1 MRKFCLLFSLV
12 CLSQIAMAIDGNDD
26 NVTRDYYVELYKTQ
40 RYIPDF
46 DQVFANANDRSD
58 YRKLRDYLNRKKEI
72 ERLLRMAGDEYYYGL
87 SFSRLFAEDYV
98 QSLEDDMVTRDPGE
112 KILIRLN
119 SVMPNIRYNG
129 EYTVAFV
136 QSSIIPTIK
145 EKYQAAIVKDSLNQA
160 TYTQIQE
167 SLEGVQTDVFKC
179 EQALNAALA
188 PEFQQ
193 QSFRIW
199 VSATFSALIAVL
211 LCAFFFIMYKRSDKT
226 LARNLL
232 SETGLQF
239 ITIFVLIIAIVLFGI
254 LDVLGGSELAAIL
267 SGISGYILGK
277 SGQMLSE
284 RIKDEPIAMKLES
297 QAIVSEPLPTAT
309 IENEEKYL
317 PGENLMND

>member
-1 MRKFCLLFSLV
+1 MKKICLLIAWG
-12 CLSQIAMAIDGNDD
+12 CLSQIAIAFDGNDD

-40 RYIPDF
+40 RYTPDF
-46 DQVFANANDRSD
+46 EQVFANVEDRND

-98 QSLEDDMVTRDPGE
+98 QSLEDDMAMRDPE
-112 KILIRLN
+112 ETVLIRLN

-129 EYTVAFV
+129 KYTASYV
-136 QSSIIPTIK
+136 QSTIIPAIK

-160 TYTQIQE
+160 TYTHIQE
-167 SLEGVQTDVFKC
+167 SLEGVQADIFKC
-179 EQALNAALA
+179 EQALGAALA

-199 VSATFSALIAVL
+199 VSATFSSLIAIL

-284 RIKDEPIAMKLES
+284 RGKDEASATRSES
-297 QAIVSEPLPTAT
+297 PLAVPEPLPEI
-309 IENEEKYL
+309 IENEDKYL
-317 PGENLMND
+317 PGENLIND